1 MGPLGGLST
10 GAINDHEQTISV
22 LDVERKATGKE
33 IVELKYKT
41 KTTNKD
47 KCFYYFEKIAF
58 LRAKDKAFFNP
69 ELDSGHV
76 KGRLRKRLAFWERLG
91 ANEFVL
97 DTIKNGYKLPFIHI
111 PRESYKINNKTAI
124 DNADFVSDTIIDLI
138 DSGSVIE
145 VPFKPIVVNPLSVA
159 FNSSG
164 KPRLILDL
172 RFVNEHLLKEHIK
185 FDDWRVFEQFVEP
198 GGFVFKFDL
207 RKGYHHI
214 DILPEHQNFLGFSW
228 KRNGKEYFYVFT
240 VLPFGLSTA
249 PAVFTKVLRPLISSW
264 HKQGIKIAVY
274 LDDGFG
280 IASTFEKTF
289 NHSKT
294 TKNLLMLAGLV
305 TNDEKSEWNP
315 SKSLTWLG
323 VTVDLNKNTYQIAE
337 ERISSLLK
345 SLFCVLKSPYTTARK
360 LSRIAGKIVS
370 TKFVLKDIIRLKTR
384 SIYKTIDNQLAWDS
398 RFNILNYPSA
408 HKEIIF
414 WRDNIKTLNERTI
427 LKDHVLK
434 IIISSDASD
443 KGIGAICESKN
454 LICHKSFNFE
464 ECDNSS
470 TWRELEAIR
479 FALLSFEKF
488 IRDTSVKW
496 FTDNRAAMYICRS
509 GSSKDAL
516 QLLALQIYDITK
528 RFEVKLEVEW
538 IPREQN
544 DISDFFSKII
554 DPDDWEI
561 TDSFFEH
568 LDELWGPFTIDRFA
582 SSNNNKAER
591 FNSKYAVPDTEAVD
605 AFTQDWRFDN
615 NLLVPPVSYLIKTIN
630 YLKKFNIRGAL
641 IAPYW
646 PAAPFWACLRENG
659 SFASFITDWIYFSN
673 TNGLLKLGNY
683 RESLLGSDKYKG
695 GLIALKIRS

>member
-228 KRNGKEYFYVFT
+228 KRNGKEYFYVFA
-240 VLPFGLSTA
+240 VLLFGLSTA
-249 PAVFTKVLRPLISSW
+249 PAFLQK
-264 HKQGIKIAVY
+264 
-274 LDDGFG
+274 
-280 IASTFEKTF
+280 
-289 NHSKT
+289 
-294 TKNLLMLAGLV
+294 
-305 TNDEKSEWNP
+305 
-315 SKSLTWLG
+315 
-323 VTVDLNKNTYQIAE
+323 
-337 ERISSLLK
+337 
-345 SLFCVLKSPYTTARK
+345 FC
-360 LSRIAGKIVS
+360 
-370 TKFVLKDIIRLKTR
+370 
-384 SIYKTIDNQLAWDS
+384 
-398 RFNILNYPSA
+398 
-408 HKEIIF
+408 
-414 WRDNIKTLNERTI
+414 
-427 LKDHVLK
+427 
-434 IIISSDASD
+434 
-443 KGIGAICESKN
+443 
-454 LICHKSFNFE
+454 
-464 ECDNSS
+464 
-470 TWRELEAIR
+470 
-479 FALLSFEKF
+479 
-488 IRDTSVKW
+488 
-496 FTDNRAAMYICRS
+496 
-509 GSSKDAL
+509 
-516 QLLALQIYDITK
+516 
-528 RFEVKLEVEW
+528 
-538 IPREQN
+538 
-544 DISDFFSKII
+544 DF
-554 DPDDWEI
+554 
-561 TDSFFEH
+561 
-568 LDELWGPFTIDRFA
+568 
-582 SSNNNKAER
+582 
-591 FNSKYAVPDTEAVD
+591 
-605 AFTQDWRFDN
+605 
-615 NLLVPPVSYLIKTIN
+615 
-630 YLKKFNIRGAL
+630 
-641 IAPYW
+641 
-646 PAAPFWACLRENG
+646 
-659 SFASFITDWIYFSN
+659 
-673 TNGLLKLGNY
+673 
-683 RESLLGSDKYKG
+683 
-695 GLIALKIRS
+695 

>member
-111 PRESYKINNKTAI
+111 PRESYKINNKTDM
-124 DNADFVSDTIIDLI
+124 DNTDFVSDTIIDLI

-228 KRNGKEYFYVFT
+228 KRNGKEHFYVFT

-249 PAVFTKVLRPLISSW
+249 PAVFTKVLRPLLSSW

-398 RFNILNYPSA
+398 RFNILNYPSTQRN
-408 HKEIIF
+408 HF
-414 WRDNIKTLNERTI
+414 LER
-427 LKDHVLK
+427 
-434 IIISSDASD
+434 
-443 KGIGAICESKN
+443 
-454 LICHKSFNFE
+454 
-464 ECDNSS
+464 
-470 TWRELEAIR
+470 
-479 FALLSFEKF
+479 
-488 IRDTSVKW
+488 
-496 FTDNRAAMYICRS
+496 
-509 GSSKDAL
+509 
-516 QLLALQIYDITK
+516 
-528 RFEVKLEVEW
+528 
-538 IPREQN
+538 
-544 DISDFFSKII
+544 
-554 DPDDWEI
+554 
-561 TDSFFEH
+561 
-568 LDELWGPFTIDRFA
+568 
-582 SSNNNKAER
+582 
-591 FNSKYAVPDTEAVD
+591 
-605 AFTQDWRFDN
+605 
-615 NLLVPPVSYLIKTIN
+615 
-630 YLKKFNIRGAL
+630 
-641 IAPYW
+641 
-646 PAAPFWACLRENG
+646 
-659 SFASFITDWIYFSN
+659 
-673 TNGLLKLGNY
+673 
-683 RESLLGSDKYKG
+683 
-695 GLIALKIRS
+695 